1 MPKTP
6 KRLLIGIVTVV
17 ASIAVP
23 MSPLYAAVTL
33 DRIVAII
40 NDDVITEAQLN
51 ARLPLV
57 KRQLA
62 EQRVRVPPDA
72 VLRKGVLDRM
82 VLERLQLQLAA
93 QAGLEVRAEAVEREL
108 QRLAAQNR
116 LSPEQLMAE
125 FEKEGLSVREVR
137 EQVRSQLLI
146 QRLLE
151 REIGDR
157 VTVSDTEVQNFLA
170 RAQGKTEVEYRLAHI
185 VLAVPE
191 TATPAA
197 IDAVKKRAETLH
209 AALLGGADFEETA
222 AAHSQDDKAL
232 EGGNLGW
239 KKAGQLPSLF
249 ADAAADMAIG
259 GISPVLRSAN
269 GFHILKL
276 NDKRGSDEA
285 LPVQQMHVRHILV
298 RPTELLSAAEARNKL
313 EKLRRRIENGDDF
326 AALARAHSD
335 DTASSRDGG
344 DLGWLN
350 PGQTVREFESA
361 AQSLALN
368 VVSEPVRTPYGWHL
382 IEVLDRRQQ
391 DLRDER
397 NVAAARAQIHARKA
411 DERYEQW
418 LRQLRDEAYVE
429 YKLN

>member
-1 MPKTP
+1 MSSLRVSLLLGLSLFLLVALTVQAAPK
-6 KRLLIGIVTVV
+6 
-17 ASIAVP
+17 
-23 MSPLYAAVTL
+23 TL
-33 DRIVAII
+33 DRIVAVV

-51 ARLPLV
+51 ERLPLI

-62 EQRVRVPPDA
+62 EQRARIPADA

-93 QAGLEVRAEAVEREL
+93 RAGIEVKADAIEREL

-116 LSPEQLMAE
+116 LSPAELMAE
-125 FEKEGLSVREVR
+125 FEKEGLAASAVR
-137 EQVRSQLLI
+137 EQVRNQLLL

-157 VTVSDTEVQNFLA
+157 VSVSETEVQNFLA
-170 RAQGKTEVEYRLAHI
+170 RNEGKTEVEYRLAHI

-191 TATPAA
+191 AATPAA
-197 IDAVKKRAETLH
+197 IEAVKKRAEAVH
-209 AALLGGADFEETA
+209 AALLGGADFQETA

-249 ADAAADMAIG
+249 ADALADMAIG

-285 LPVQQMHVRHILV
+285 MPVQQVHVRHILI
-298 RPTELLSAAEARNKL
+298 RPNELVSAAEARNKL
-313 EKLRRRIENGDDF
+313 EKLRRRIENGEDF

-335 DTASSRDGG
+335 DTASSREGG

-361 AQSLALN
+361 AQALAVN
-368 VVSEPVRTPYGWHL
+368 AVSEPVRTPYGWHL
-382 IEVLDRRQQ
+382 IQVLGRRQQ

-418 LRQLRDEAYVE
+418 LRQLRDEAYIE

>member
-1 MPKTP
+1 MSLTLKS
-6 KRLLIGIVTVV
+6 LLVSCAALLPALT
-17 ASIAVP
+17 ASVQ
-23 MSPLYAAVTL
+23 AATTL
-33 DRIVAII
+33 DRIVAVV

-51 ARLPLV
+51 ARLPLI

-62 EQRVRVPPDA
+62 EQRVRMPSDA

-82 VLERLQLQLAA
+82 VLERLQLQLAT
-93 QAGLEVRAEAVEREL
+93 QAGLEVKQEIVEREL

-125 FEKEGLSVREVR
+125 FEKEGLGVREVR
-137 EQVRSQLLI
+137 EQVRNQLLV

-157 VTVSDTEVQNFLA
+157 VKISDTEVQNFLA
-170 RAQGKTEVEYRLAHI
+170 RKQGKTEVEYRLAHI

-191 TATPAA
+191 AATPAA
-197 IDAVKKRAETLH
+197 IEAVKKRAE
-209 AALLGGADFEETA
+209 ALRADLLNGADFEQTA
-222 AAHSQDDKAL
+222 AANSQDDKAL

-249 ADAAADMAIG
+249 AEAAADMAIG
-259 GISPVLRSAN
+259 AISPVLRSAN

-285 LPVQQMHVRHILV
+285 SPVQQMRVRHILI
-298 RPTELLSAAEARNKL
+298 RPNELLSAAEARDKL
-313 EKLRRRIENGDDF
+313 EKLRRRIENGEDF
-326 AALARAHSD
+326 AALARANSD

-350 PGQTVREFESA
+350 PGQTAREFESA

-397 NVAAARAQIHARKA
+397 NIAAARAQIHARKA

>member
-1 MPKTP
+1 MKS
-6 KRLLIGIVTVV
+6 RLVYVLFAAALTSVTYRP
-17 ASIAVP
+17 A
-23 MSPLYAAVTL
+23 LGAATL
-33 DRIVAII
+33 DRIVAVI

-51 ARLPLV
+51 ERLPLI

-62 EQRVRVPPDA
+62 EQRVRIPADA

-93 QAGLEVRAEAVEREL
+93 QMGLDIKSDVLDREI

-116 LSPEQLMAE
+116 LSVEQMLAE
-125 FEKEGLSVREVR
+125 FANEGLGVEQVR
-137 EQVRSQLLI
+137 EQLRNQLLI

-157 VTVSDTEVQNFLA
+157 VNISETEVQNFLA
-170 RAQGKTEVEYRLAHI
+170 RDQGKAEVEYRLSHI

-197 IDAVKKRAETLH
+197 IQAVKARADALR
-209 AALLGGADFEETA
+209 AALQKGADFQESA
-222 AAHSQDDKAL
+222 VANSQDDKAL

-239 KKAGQLPSLF
+239 KKPGQLPALF
-249 ADAAADMAIG
+249 ADAVATMAVG
-259 GISPVLRSAN
+259 EVSPVLRSAN

-276 NDKRGSDEA
+276 NDKRGSGEA
-285 LPVQQMHVRHILV
+285 LPVQQVHVRHMLI
-298 RPTELLSAAEARNKL
+298 RPNELLSPTEARNKL
-313 EKLRRRIENGDDF
+313 EKLRRRIENGEDF
-326 AALARAHSD
+326 AALAKVHSD
-335 DTASSRDGG
+335 DTASSREGG

-350 PGQTVREFESA
+350 PGQTMREFEA
-361 AQSLALN
+361 AAKGLAIN
-368 VVSEPVRTPYGWHL
+368 QVSEPVRTAYGWHL
-382 IEVLDRRQQ
+382 LEVLGRRQQ

-397 NVAAARAQIHARKA
+397 NIAAARAQIHARKA

>member
-1 MPKTP
+1 MSLT
-6 KRLLIGIVTVV
+6 RTSLLSLALLTLV
-17 ASIAVP
+17 AG
-23 MSPLYAAVTL
+23 PLHAAVTL
-33 DRIVAII
+33 DRIVAVV
-40 NDDVITEAQLN
+40 NDDVITEGQLN
-51 ARLPLV
+51 ARLPLI

-62 EQRVRVPPDA
+62 ERRVRVPPDP

-82 VLERLQLQLAA
+82 VLERLQLQLATR
-93 QAGLEVRAEAVEREL
+93 AGLVVKEEMVEREL

-116 LSPEQLMAE
+116 LSPEQLVVE
-125 FEKEGLSVREVR
+125 FEKEGLGAREVR
-137 EQVRSQLLI
+137 EQVRNQLLI

-157 VTVSDTEVQNFLA
+157 VTVSNTEVQNFLA
-170 RAQGKTEVEYRLAHI
+170 RTAGKAEVEYRLSHI

-191 TATPAA
+191 TATPDA
-197 IDAVKKRAETLH
+197 IEAVKKRAEALH
-209 AALLGGADFEETA
+209 AALLTGADFQETA
-222 AAHSQDDKAL
+222 AANSQDDKAL

-239 KKAGQLPSLF
+239 KKAGQLPGLF
-249 ADAAADMAIG
+249 ADAVADMAIG

-276 NDKRGSDEA
+276 DDKRGSDEA
-285 LPVQQMHVRHILV
+285 LPVQQMHLRHILI
-298 RPTELLSAAEARNKL
+298 RPNELLSAAEARNKL
-313 EKLRRRIENGDDF
+313 EKLRRRIENGEDF
-326 AALARAHSD
+326 AALARANSD
-335 DTASSRDGG
+335 DTASSREGG
-344 DLGWLN
+344 DLGWVN

-361 AQSLALN
+361 AQALELN
-368 VVSEPVRTPYGWHL
+368 VVSEPIRTPYGWHL
-382 IEVLDRRQQ
+382 IEVLGRRQQ

-397 NVAAARAQIHARKA
+397 NLAAARAQIHARKA

>member
-1 MPKTP
+1 
-6 KRLLIGIVTVV
+6 
-17 ASIAVP
+17 
-23 MSPLYAAVTL
+23 MSPTCRSLFFGCLLLFPAASLAAATTL
-33 DRIVAII
+33 DRIVAVV

-51 ARLPLV
+51 ARLPLI

-62 EQRVRVPPDA
+62 EQRVRIPTDA

-82 VLERLQLQLAA
+82 VLERLQLQLATR
-93 QAGLEVRAEAVEREL
+93 AGLEVKTETVEREL
-108 QRLAAQNR
+108 ERLAAQNR
-116 LSPEQLMAE
+116 LTPAQLMAE
-125 FEKEGLSVREVR
+125 FEKEGLGAREVR
-137 EQVRSQLLI
+137 EQVRNQLLV

-151 REIGDR
+151 REVGDR

-170 RAQGKTEVEYRLAHI
+170 RTQGKSEVEYRLAHI

-191 TATPAA
+191 AATPAA
-197 IDAVKKRAETLH
+197 VEAVKKRAEGLH
-209 AALLGGADFEETA
+209 AALLNGADFQETA
-222 AAHSQDDKAL
+222 AENSQDDKAL

-239 KKAGQLPSLF
+239 KKAGQLPALF
-249 ADAAADMAIG
+249 ADAVADMAIG

-285 LPVQQMHVRHILV
+285 MPVQQMHVRHILI
-298 RPTELLSAAEARNKL
+298 RPNELLSAAEARNKL
-313 EKLRRRIENGDDF
+313 EKLRRRIENGEDF
-326 AALARAHSD
+326 AALARANSD

-361 AQSLALN
+361 AQALDLN
-368 VVSEPVRTPYGWHL
+368 VVSEPIRTPYGWHL
-382 IEVLDRRQQ
+382 IEVLGRRQQ